1 MVECSLYL
9 CFHLFLPYKNK
20 TAVSAW
26 YGKNVKLKILF
37 YKDKLTCWLVVF
49 NVVFFLQGASSR

>member
-1 MVECSLYL
+1 MFSP
-9 CFHLFLPYKNK
+9 FLPYKNK

-26 YGKNVKLKILF
+26 YNKNVKLKILF

-49 NVVFFLQGASSR
+49 NVLYILQVASSR